1 MVCFS
6 ILMVESTMDKSLNL
20 LSKELVNVLMDL
32 VVSKKDSGIKI
43 NLMVQ
48 TAESMTLKLE
58 KCTQDQWKM
67 TRGMEKEDFMML
79 NVMKYI
85 LVTLR

>member
-1 MVCFS
+1 
-6 ILMVESTMDKSLNL
+6 MDKSLNL

-48 TAESMTLKLE
+48 TAESMTSKLE
-58 KCTQDQWKM
+58 KCTRDQWKM
-67 TRGMEKEDFMML
+67 TKGMEEEDFMML